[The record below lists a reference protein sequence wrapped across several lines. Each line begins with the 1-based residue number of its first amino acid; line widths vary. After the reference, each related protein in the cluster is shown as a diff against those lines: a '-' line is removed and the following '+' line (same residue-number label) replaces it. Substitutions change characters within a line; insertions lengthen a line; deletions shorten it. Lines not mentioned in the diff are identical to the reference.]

1 LKMDSHEQRLVHRFH
16 EGDTAAFRELVEH
29 CQAPIFQLAIELTGD
44 WDDADDL
51 SQQVF
56 IKAYRAL
63 PRFRGETK
71 IMSWLY
77 RIMVNTHIDNARKER
92 ARGWRVSPPSPDEGQ
107 PQSEQYVT
115 HAAEDNPETRT
126 ASRYI
131 QEHINR
137 ALSILAPQ
145 QRSVFVLRHYHDLS
159 LKEIAR
165 ILGLS
170 VGTVKSQLFRAIHRM
185 QKELAF
191 YRTELG
197 LEESL

>member
-1 LKMDSHEQRLVHRFH
+1 MESHEQRLIHRAR
-16 EGDTAAFRELVEH
+16 EGDSAAFRELVER
-29 CQAPIFQLAIELTGD
+29 CQEPIFQLAIELTGD
-44 WDDADDL
+44 WDDAEDL

-56 IKAYRAL
+56 IKAYHAL
-63 PRFRGETK
+63 PRFRGEAK

-77 RIMVNTHIDNARKER
+77 RIMVNTHIGTSRKEQ
-92 ARGWRVSPPSPDEGQ
+92 AQGWRVNPSSSSNDYPQ
-107 PQSEQYVT
+107 PEPYIT
-115 HAAEDNPETRT
+115 NAPEDDPETQT
-126 ASRYI
+126 AASHM
-131 QEHINR
+131 QEHITQ
-137 ALSILAPQ
+137 ALQVLAPQ
-145 QRSVFVLRHYHDLS
+145 QRSVFIMRHYHDLP

-191 YRTELG
+191 YKAELG

>member
-1 LKMDSHEQRLVHRFH
+1 MDSHEQRLVHRFR
-16 EGDTAAFRELVEH
+16 EGDAAAFRELVER
-29 CQAPIFQLAIELTGD
+29 CQEPIFQLAIELTGD

-63 PRFRGETK
+63 LRFRGETK

-77 RIMVNTHIDNARKER
+77 RIMVNTHIDNARKEY
-92 ARGWRVSPPSPDEGQ
+92 ARGRRVNPSSSDEDH
-107 PQSEQYVT
+107 PQVEQYVT

-126 ASRYI
+126 SSRYM
-131 QEHINR
+131 QDHINR
-137 ALSILAPQ
+137 ALKVLAPR

-191 YRTELG
+191 YKAELG

>member
-1 LKMDSHEQRLVHRFH
+1 MDSHEQRLVHRFR
-16 EGDTAAFRELVEH
+16 EGDAAAFRELVER
-29 CQAPIFQLAIELTGD
+29 CQEPVFQLAIELTGD

-63 PRFRGETK
+63 PNFRGETK

-77 RIMVNTHIDNARKER
+77 RIMVNTHIDNARKNR
-92 ARGWRVSPPSPDEGQ
+92 ALGWRINPSSPDED
-107 PQSEQYVT
+107 QSQAEPYIT
-115 HAAEDNPETRT
+115 HTADDNPETRT
-126 ASRYI
+126 ASHYM
-131 QEHINR
+131 QDHINR
-137 ALSILAPQ
+137 ALETLAPR

-170 VGTVKSQLFRAIHRM
+170 VGTVKSQLFRAIQRM

-191 YRTELG
+191 YKAELG
-197 LEESL
+197 LEESS